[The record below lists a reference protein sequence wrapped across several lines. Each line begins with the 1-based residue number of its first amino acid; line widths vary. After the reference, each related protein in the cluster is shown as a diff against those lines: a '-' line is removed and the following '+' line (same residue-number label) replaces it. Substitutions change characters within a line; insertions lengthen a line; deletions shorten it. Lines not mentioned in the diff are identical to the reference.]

1 MKQKFVSV
9 LSLIAMAVMAAF
21 VMVACEKPTPEPDPE
36 PDPDPE
42 VIEES
47 VKFVLAEYYGDYYGS
62 GSEDVLMVFS
72 SEGMEF
78 EDGVYKSGSGYVAY
92 VDVLADVLP
101 ENLIPPTGEYPVGE
115 DLLPG
120 TAVVTGQMYNQLVGS
135 YVLEFTDGVNEPS
148 FYYVEGGNVS
158 LKVDGDNVEMTAD
171 FEIMDNED
179 MRFLFSGE
187 VSVTDRTGGTT
198 TGGGTTGDGGGDYS
212 YEVDTAGVDTFT
224 FNTAQFKN
232 YGQEYNTE
240 NDYIFLYMLNDLGEF
255 AEIELYAPK
264 GTTSPVG
271 TYTINDTKGDWTCYR
286 SPGGDSQYDYPSYIG
301 YDVIPELGGFYG
313 ASYYLMSGTVEVTE
327 TGITID
333 FVSYNGSEIHAEY
346 DGAVAF
352 DTETESLSV
361 RRYAPRAEVTGK
373 QARMMKLTE

>member
-9 LSLIAMAVMAAF
+9 LSLIAMAVMVAF

-171 FEIMDNED
+171 FEIMDN
-179 MRFLFSGE
+179 
-187 VSVTDRTGGTT
+187 
-198 TGGGTTGDGGGDYS
+198 
-212 YEVDTAGVDTFT
+212 
-224 FNTAQFKN
+224 
-232 YGQEYNTE
+232 GQCCV
-240 NDYIFLYMLNDLGEF
+240 FCFCRL
-255 AEIELYAPK
+255 
-264 GTTSPVG
+264 
-271 TYTINDTKGDWTCYR
+271 
-286 SPGGDSQYDYPSYIG
+286 
-301 YDVIPELGGFYG
+301 
-313 ASYYLMSGTVEVTE
+313 
-327 TGITID
+327 
-333 FVSYNGSEIHAEY
+333 
-346 DGAVAF
+346 
-352 DTETESLSV
+352 
-361 RRYAPRAEVTGK
+361 
-373 QARMMKLTE
+373 